1 MNNIKKVIFNPLG
14 FLSSLVI
21 VTFTFL
27 SVFAYHIIPDST
39 YMANDQHLSLI
50 NKKPG
55 FKVDFIYKKN
65 DQNLMQVK
73 KTFFRNFIWVKKII
87 F

>member
-1 MNNIKKVIFNPLG
+1 MIFYNIIHYLMNNIKKVIFNPLG

-55 FKVDFIYKKN
+55 FKVDFIHKK
-65 DQNLMQVK
+65 K
-73 KTFFRNFIWVKKII
+73 RFKT
-87 F
+87 